1 MPPLRSIQARY
12 TLFLVLFVLVLFVLT
27 VVGIGQLVA
36 PTLRHTEE
44 QVVLNR
50 IAEVAEQIQGELN
63 KVQSQQRTITQTIP
77 LLDSD
82 AIDKVLPGL
91 VDQYGELKV
100 FGGGIWPLPNQRTP
114 GRNKHS
120 TFWHRDASG
129 KLAVNTFWNSDP
141 APNYYDQSWYKG
153 GLASPRGQC
162 AWAAAY
168 KDDASQEPRT
178 NCAMAIQRDG
188 VPYGVATI
196 DVTLGFFNDLVA
208 SKEKDIGGQMLIVE
222 GDGKII
228 SNSSRISGPVV
239 LKNISELTGSSAFA
253 GQVSKALAHRD
264 QALQRSEFNNLGVAS
279 TFYMRPI
286 EGTPWFLATALPT
299 SLITAQRDDVLG
311 TLALLQIPMVLL
323 LVLLAVYAI
332 RQLVQ
337 RMKSL
342 KTNIDALSAGDADL
356 TRRITIRAEDELGAI
371 GHSVNRFIVYL
382 QNMIGEVT
390 QATGAMSSSLEQ
402 LQRTSAHTNQIL
414 VRHASETDQTVTAI
428 TEMSS
433 TADTVAQNAA
443 ETAAFTQRA
452 NEHADRSRVVVG
464 EASNSVSA
472 LIGEVSSAT
481 HSVENMRQDAARIT
495 ETLGVIGAIAGQTN
509 LLALNAAIEAAR
521 AGEQGRGFAVVADE
535 VRALAART
543 QASTS
548 QINEMLT
555 RLTAGVSSSVA
566 AMENTQASCQS
577 AADATARV
585 NTGLDEMAGSVSHIN
600 NLSTQIAT
608 AAEQQSA
615 VTEEINRSMVQIR
628 QMVEELVQSG
638 HATETNTQSLLDANG
653 RVIALMGRFK
663 VR

>member
-36 PTLRHTEE
+36 PTLHHTEE

-63 KVQSQQRTITQTIP
+63 KVQSQQRSITQTVP

-228 SNSSRISGPVV
+228 SNSTRISSPVV
-239 LKNISELTGSSAFA
+239 LKNISELTGTSAFA
-253 GQVSKALAHRD
+253 AQVSKALAQRD
-264 QALQRSEFNNLGVAS
+264 QALQRSEFDNQGVAS

-286 EGTPWFLATALPT
+286 AGTPWFLATALPT
-299 SLITAQRDDVLG
+299 ALITAQRDDVLG

-342 KTNIDALSAGDADL
+342 KTNIDALSTGDADL

>member
-50 IAEVAEQIQGELN
+50 IAEVAVQIQGELN

-188 VPYGVATI
+188 APYGVATI

-228 SNSSRISGPVV
+228 SNSTRISSPVV
-239 LKNISELTGSSAFA
+239 LKNISELTGTSAFA
-253 GQVSKALAHRD
+253 AQVSKALANRD
-264 QALQRSEFNNLGVAS
+264 QALQRSEFDNQGVAS

-286 EGTPWFLATALPT
+286 AGTPWFLATALPT

-337 RMKSL
+337 RMTTL

>member
-63 KVQSQQRTITQTIP
+63 KVQSQQRSITQTIP

-228 SNSSRISGPVV
+228 SNSTRISSPVV
-239 LKNISELTGSSAFA
+239 LKNISELSGSSAFA
-253 GQVSKALAHRD
+253 AQVSKALAHRD
-264 QALQRSEFNNLGVAS
+264 QALQRSEFDNQGVAS

-286 EGTPWFLATALPT
+286 AGTPWFLATALPT

-628 QMVEELVQSG
+628 QMVEDLVQSG

>member
-36 PTLRHTEE
+36 PTLRQTEE

-228 SNSSRISGPVV
+228 SNSTRISGPVV
-239 LKNISELTGSSAFA
+239 LKNISELTGTSAFA
-253 GQVSKALAHRD
+253 AQVSKALAHRD
-264 QALQRSEFNNLGVAS
+264 QALQRNEFDNQGVAS

-286 EGTPWFLATALPT
+286 GGTPWFLATALPT

-323 LVLLAVYAI
+323 LVLLAAYAI

-535 VRALAART
+535 VRQLASRTSKATEEIVGVVRQNQDMAREAVALMTDGRLQAEQGLALAA
-543 QASTS
+543 
-548 QINEMLT
+548 E
-555 RLTAGVSSSVA
+555 AGTVIVEIQDGAQKVVSAVGQFA
-566 AMENTQASCQS
+566 NQ
-577 AADATARV
+577 
-585 NTGLDEMAGSVSHIN
+585 
-600 NLSTQIAT
+600 LST
-608 AAEQQSA
+608 
-615 VTEEINRSMVQIR
+615 
-628 QMVEELVQSG
+628 
-638 HATETNTQSLLDANG
+638 
-653 RVIALMGRFK
+653 
-663 VR
+663 

>member
-36 PTLRHTEE
+36 PKLQHTEE

-50 IAEVAEQIQGELN
+50 VSEVAEQIQGELN
-63 KVQSQQRTITQTIP
+63 KVQAQQRSITQTIP

-129 KLAVNTFWNSDP
+129 KLVVNTFWNSDP

-188 VPYGVATI
+188 AAYGVATI
-196 DVTLGFFNDLVA
+196 DVTLGFFNELVA

-222 GDGKII
+222 ADGKII
-228 SNSSRISGPVV
+228 SNSTRLSSPVV
-239 LKNISELTGSSAFA
+239 LKNINELTGTSAFA
-253 GQVSKALAHRD
+253 AQVSKALAHRD
-264 QALQRSEFNNLGVAS
+264 QGSQRSEFDNQGVAS
-279 TFYMRPI
+279 TFYMRAI

-299 SLITAQRDDVLG
+299 SLITAQRNDVLG
-311 TLALLQIPMVLL
+311 SLALVQIPMVLL
-323 LVLLAVYAI
+323 LVLLAAYAI

-337 RMKSL
+337 RMKTL
-342 KTNIDALSAGDADL
+342 KTNIDALSTGDADL

-390 QATGAMSSSLEQ
+390 QATGAMSSGLEQ

-443 ETAAFTQRA
+443 ETASFTQRA

-464 EASNSVSA
+464 EASTSVSA
-472 LIGEVSSAT
+472 LIGEVASAT
-481 HSVENMRQDAARIT
+481 HTVENMRQDAARIT

-548 QINEMLT
+548 QINEMLA
-555 RLTAGVSSSVA
+555 RLTTGVSSSVA

-628 QMVEELVQSG
+628 HMVDELVQSG
-638 HATETNTQSLLDANG
+638 HTTQINTQSLLEANG
-653 RVIALMGRFK
+653 RVISLMGRFK

>member
-50 IAEVAEQIQGELN
+50 VAEVAEQIKGELN
-63 KVQSQQRTITQTIP
+63 KVQAQQRTITQTIP
-77 LLDSD
+77 LLDSE
-82 AIDKVLPGL
+82 AIDKVVPGL

-129 KLAVNTFWNSDP
+129 KLMVNTFWNSDP

-188 VPYGVATI
+188 AAYGVATI
-196 DVTLGFFNDLVA
+196 DVTLGFFNELVA
-208 SKEKDIGGQMLIVE
+208 TKEKDIGGQMLIVE

-228 SNSSRISGPVV
+228 SNSTRLSSPVV
-239 LKNISELTGSSAFA
+239 LKNISELTATSAFA
-253 GQVSKALAHRD
+253 AQVSKALAHRD
-264 QALQRSEFNNLGVAS
+264 QALQRSEFDNGGVAS

-311 TLALLQIPMVLL
+311 SLALLQVPMVLL
-323 LVLLAVYAI
+323 LVLLALYAI

-337 RMKSL
+337 RMKTL
-342 KTNIDALSAGDADL
+342 RTNIDALSAGDADL

-390 QATGAMSSSLEQ
+390 QATGAMSSGLEQ
-402 LQRTSAHTNQIL
+402 LQKTSAHTNQIL

-428 TEMSS
+428 NEMSS
-433 TADTVAQNAA
+433 TADNVAQNAA
-443 ETAAFTQRA
+443 ETASFTQRA

-464 EASNSVSA
+464 EASTSVSA
-472 LIGEVSSAT
+472 LIGEVASAT
-481 HSVENMRQDAARIT
+481 HTVENMRQDAARIT

-555 RLTAGVSSSVA
+555 RLTSGVSSSVA
-566 AMENTQASCQS
+566 AMENTQSSCQS

-585 NTGLDEMAGSVSHIN
+585 NTGLDEMASSVSHIN

-628 QMVEELVQSG
+628 HMVEELVESG
-638 HATETNTQSLLDANG
+638 HATETNTQSLLSANG
-653 RVIALMGRFK
+653 RVIALMSRFK

>member
-63 KVQSQQRTITQTIP
+63 KVQSQQRSITQTIP

-208 SKEKDIGGQMLIVE
+208 SKEKDIGGQMLIFE

-239 LKNISELTGSSAFA
+239 LKNISELTGTSAFA
-253 GQVSKALAHRD
+253 AQVSKALTNRD
-264 QALQRSEFNNLGVAS
+264 QALQRSEFDNQGVAS

-286 EGTPWFLATALPT
+286 GGTPWFLATALPT

-342 KTNIDALSAGDADL
+342 KSNIDALSAGDADL

-464 EASNSVSA
+464 EASTSVSA

-548 QINEMLT
+548 QINDMLT
-555 RLTAGVSSSVA
+555 RLTEGVSSSVA

-638 HATETNTQSLLDANG
+638 HATETNTQSLLEANG

>member
-27 VVGIGQLVA
+27 IVGIGQLVA

-50 IAEVAEQIQGELN
+50 IDEVAKTIQGELN
-63 KVQSQQRTITQTIP
+63 KVQAQQRSITQTIP

-129 KLAVNTFWNSDP
+129 KLTVNTFWNSDP

-188 VPYGVATI
+188 AAYGVATI
-196 DVTLGFFNDLVA
+196 DVTLGFFNELVA

-228 SNSSRISGPVV
+228 SNSTRLNSPVV
-239 LKNISELTGSSAFA
+239 LKNISELTASSAFA
-253 GQVSKALAHRD
+253 TQVSKALAHRD
-264 QALQRSEFNNLGVAS
+264 QGLQRSEFDNGGVAS

-323 LVLLAVYAI
+323 LVLLAAYAI
-332 RQLVQ
+332 RKLVQ
-337 RMKSL
+337 RIKTL
-342 KTNIDALSAGDADL
+342 KANIDALSTGDADL

-390 QATGAMSSSLEQ
+390 QATAAMSTGLER
-402 LQRTSAHTNQIL
+402 LQQTSAQTNQIL

-433 TADTVAQNAA
+433 TAETVAQNAA

-464 EASNSVSA
+464 EASSSVGA
-472 LIGEVSSAT
+472 LIGEVASAT
-481 HSVENMRQDAARIT
+481 HTVENMRQDAARIT
-495 ETLGVIGAIAGQTN
+495 ETLEVIGAIAGQTN

-548 QINEMLT
+548 QINEMLA
-555 RLTAGVSSSVA
+555 RLTTGVSSSVT
-566 AMENTQASCQS
+566 AMENTQSSCQS

-585 NTGLDEMAGSVSHIN
+585 NTGLDEMAGSVGHIHS
-600 NLSTQIAT
+600 LSTQIAT

-628 QMVEELVQSG
+628 QMVEDLVQSG
-638 HATETNTQSLLDANG
+638 HATENNTQSLLEANG
-653 RVIALMGRFK
+653 RVISLMSRFK

>member
-63 KVQSQQRTITQTIP
+63 KVQSQQRSITQTVP

-91 VDQYGELKV
+91 VDQYDELKV

-239 LKNISELTGSSAFA
+239 LKNISELTGTSAFA
-253 GQVSKALAHRD
+253 AQVSKALANRD
-264 QALQRSEFNNLGVAS
+264 QALQRSEFDNQGVAS

-286 EGTPWFLATALPT
+286 GGTPWFLATALPT

-342 KTNIDALSAGDADL
+342 KANIDALSAGDADL

-464 EASNSVSA
+464 EASTSVSA

-548 QINEMLT
+548 QINDMLT

-638 HATETNTQSLLDANG
+638 HATETNTQSLLEANG

>member
-50 IAEVAEQIQGELN
+50 IDEVADQIQGDLN
-63 KVQSQQRTITQTIP
+63 KVQSQQRAITQTIP

-228 SNSSRISGPVV
+228 SNSTRISSPVV
-239 LKNISELTGSSAFA
+239 LKNISELSGTSAFA
-253 GQVSKALAHRD
+253 AQVSKALANRD
-264 QALQRSEFNNLGVAS
+264 QALQRSEFDNQGVAS

-286 EGTPWFLATALPT
+286 AGTPWFLATALPT

-337 RMKSL
+337 RMTTL

-653 RVIALMGRFK
+653 RVIALMSRFK

>member
-1 MPPLRSIQARY
+1 MPPIRSIQTRY
-12 TLFLVLFVLVLFVLT
+12 TVFLVLFVLVLIVLT

-36 PTLRHTEE
+36 PKLQHTEE

-50 IAEVAEQIQGELN
+50 VAEVAEQIQGELN
-63 KVQSQQRTITQTIP
+63 KVQSQQRSITQTIP

-129 KLAVNTFWNSDP
+129 KLTVNTFWNSDP

-153 GLASPRGQC
+153 GMQTPRGQC

-168 KDDASQEPRT
+168 KDDASAEPRT
-178 NCAMAIQRDG
+178 NCAMAISRDG

-208 SKEKDIGGQMLIVE
+208 RKEQDLKAEMLIVE
-222 GDGKII
+222 ADGKII
-228 SNSSRISGPVV
+228 SNSSRINGQIV
-239 LKNISELTGSSAFA
+239 LKNISELVASSPFA
-253 GQVSKALAHRD
+253 AQVKAGLERRD
-264 QALQRSEFNNLGVAS
+264 ASLQRVEFDNAGVAS
-279 TFYMRPI
+279 TFFMRPI
-286 EGTPWFLATALPT
+286 EGSPWFLASALPT
-299 SLITAQRDDVLG
+299 ELITAQRDDVLS
-311 TLALLQIPMVLL
+311 TLSLLQIPMIVL
-323 LVLLAVYAI
+323 LVLLQVYAI

-337 RMKSL
+337 RMKAL
-342 KTNIDALSAGDADL
+342 KANIDALSTGDADL

-390 QATGAMSSSLEQ
+390 EATGAMANSLEQ
-402 LQRTSAHTNQIL
+402 LQQTSTQTTQIL
-414 VRHASETDQTVTAI
+414 ARHASETDQTVTAI
-428 TEMSS
+428 TEMSA
-433 TADTVAQNAA
+433 TADSVAANAA
-443 ETAAFTQRA
+443 QTAAFTQRA
-452 NEHADRSRVVVG
+452 NEHAERSRVVVG
-464 EASNSVSA
+464 EASSSVVA
-472 LIGEVSSAT
+472 LIDEVASAT
-481 HSVENMRQDAARIT
+481 HKVEAMQQDAQRIT
-495 ETLGVIGAIAGQTN
+495 EILGVIGAIAGQTN

-548 QINEMLT
+548 EINEMLN
-555 RLTAGVSSSVA
+555 RLTLGVSSSVS
-566 AMENTQASCQS
+566 AMENTQTSCQS

-585 NTGLDEMAGSVSHIN
+585 NSGLDEMAGSVNQIN
-600 NLSTQIAT
+600 SLSTQIAT

-615 VTEEINRSMVQIR
+615 VTEEINRSMVSIR
-628 QMVEELVQSG
+628 HMVEQLVDSG
-638 HATETNTQSLLDANG
+638 QASASNTQNLLQANN
-653 RVIALMGRFK
+653 RVSALMARFK

>member
-36 PTLRHTEE
+36 PKLRQTEE

-50 IAEVAEQIQGELN
+50 ISEVAEQIQGELN
-63 KVQSQQRTITQTIP
+63 KVQAQQRTITQTIP

-188 VPYGVATI
+188 AAYGVATI

-228 SNSSRISGPVV
+228 SNSSRLSSPVV
-239 LKNISELTGSSAFA
+239 LKNISELTATSAFA
-253 GQVSKALAHRD
+253 TQVSKALAHRD
-264 QALQRSEFNNLGVAS
+264 QALQRSEFDNGGVAS

-311 TLALLQIPMVLL
+311 SLALVQIPMVLL
-323 LVLLAVYAI
+323 LVLLAAYAI

-337 RMKSL
+337 RMKTL
-342 KTNIDALSAGDADL
+342 KANIDALSAGDADL
-356 TRRITIRAEDELGAI
+356 TRRMTIRAEDELGAI

-390 QATGAMSSSLEQ
+390 QATGAMSSGLEQ

-433 TADTVAQNAA
+433 TADNVAQNAA
-443 ETAAFTQRA
+443 ETASFTQRA

-464 EASNSVSA
+464 EASTSVSA
-472 LIGEVSSAT
+472 LIGEVASAT
-481 HSVENMRQDAARIT
+481 HTVENMRQDAARIT

-548 QINEMLT
+548 QINEMLA

-628 QMVEELVQSG
+628 HMVEELVQSG

-653 RVIALMGRFK
+653 RVIALMSRFK

>member
-1 MPPLRSIQARY
+1 MPMFRTIQARY
-12 TLFLVLFVLVLFVLT
+12 TLFLVLFVLLLFVLT
-27 VVGIGQLVA
+27 VVGISQLVA
-36 PTLRHTEE
+36 PTLRKTEE

-50 IAEVAEQIQGELN
+50 VAEVAEQIKNELN
-63 KVQSQQRTITQTIP
+63 KVQAQQRSITQTIP

-82 AIDKVLPGL
+82 TIDKVLPGL

-100 FGGGIWPLPNQRTP
+100 FGGGIWPLPGQRTP

-120 TFWHRDASG
+120 TFWHRDANG
-129 KLAVNTFWNSDP
+129 QLKVNTFWNSAE
-141 APNYYDQSWYKG
+141 APNYYEQPWYKG
-153 GLASPRGQC
+153 GMATPRGQC

-188 VPYGVATI
+188 VPYGVSTI

-208 SKEKDIGGQMLIVE
+208 RKEKDIGGEMLIVE
-222 GDGKII
+222 ADGKII
-228 SNSSRISGPVV
+228 SNSTHINSPVV
-239 LKNISELTGSSAFA
+239 LKNISDLAGSSAFA
-253 GQVSKALAHRD
+253 AQVKT
-264 QALQRSEFNNLGVAS
+264 ALQNRDAASHRVEFNNDGVAS
-279 TFYMRPI
+279 TFFMRPI

-299 SLITAQRDDVLG
+299 QLITAQRDDVLN
-311 TLALLQIPMVLL
+311 TLALLQIPMIVL
-323 LVLLAVYAI
+323 LVLLQVYAI
-332 RQLVQ
+332 RQLIN
-337 RMKSL
+337 RMRAL

-390 QATGAMSSSLEQ
+390 QATGDMASSLDK
-402 LQRTSAHTNQIL
+402 LQQTSAHTNQIL
-414 VRHASETDQTVTAI
+414 TRHASETEQTVTAI
-428 TEMSS
+428 TEMSA
-433 TADTVAQNAA
+433 TADTVAENAA

-464 EASNSVSA
+464 EASSSVVA
-472 LIGEVSSAT
+472 LIDEVSSAT
-481 HSVENMRQDAARIT
+481 HKVESMQQDAQRIT
-495 ETLGVIGAIAGQTN
+495 EILGVIGAIAGQTN

-548 QINEMLT
+548 EINEMLT
-555 RLTAGVSSSVA
+555 RLTQGVSSSVA

-585 NTGLDEMAGSVSHIN
+585 NAGLDEMAGSVSHIN
-600 NLSTQIAT
+600 SLSTQIAT
-608 AAEQQSA
+608 AAEQQSS

-628 QMVEELVQSG
+628 HMVEELVQSG
-638 HATETNTQSLLDANG
+638 HATDDNTRSLLDANN
-653 RVIALMGRFK
+653 RVSALMGRFK
-663 VR
+663 VK

>member
-1 MPPLRSIQARY
+1 MPMFRTIQARY
-12 TLFLVLFVLVLFVLT
+12 TLFLVLFILLLFVLT
-27 VVGIGQLVA
+27 VVGISQLVA
-36 PTLRHTEE
+36 PTLRKTEE

-50 IAEVAEQIQGELN
+50 VAEVAEQIKGELN
-63 KVQSQQRTITQTIP
+63 KVQAQQRSITQTIP

-82 AIDKVLPGL
+82 TIDKVLPGL

-100 FGGGIWPLPNQRTP
+100 FGGGIWPLPGQRTP

-120 TFWHRDASG
+120 TFWHRDANG
-129 KLAVNTFWNSDP
+129 QLKVNTFWNSAE
-141 APNYYDQSWYKG
+141 APNYYEQPWYKG
-153 GLASPRGQC
+153 GMATPRGQC

-188 VPYGVATI
+188 VPYGVSTI

-208 SKEKDIGGQMLIVE
+208 RKEKDIGGEMLIVE
-222 GDGKII
+222 ADGKII
-228 SNSSRISGPVV
+228 SNSTHINSPVV
-239 LKNISELTGSSAFA
+239 LKNINDLAAGSTFA
-253 GQVSKALAHRD
+253 AQVKS
-264 QALQRSEFNNLGVAS
+264 ALQNRDAASQRLEFDNDGVPS
-279 TFYMRPI
+279 TFFMRPI

-299 SLITAQRDDVLG
+299 QLITAQRDDVLN
-311 TLALLQIPMVLL
+311 TLALLQIPMI
-323 LVLLAVYAI
+323 VLLALLQVYAI
-332 RQLVQ
+332 RQLVG
-337 RMKSL
+337 RMQALRS
-342 KTNIDALSAGDADL
+342 NIDALSTGDADL

-390 QATGAMSSSLEQ
+390 QATGDMASSLDK
-402 LQRTSAHTNQIL
+402 LQQTSAHTNRIL
-414 VRHASETDQTVTAI
+414 SRHASETEQTVTAI

-433 TADTVAQNAA
+433 TADTVAGNAA

-464 EASNSVSA
+464 EASNSVIA
-472 LIGEVSSAT
+472 LIDEVSSAT
-481 HSVENMRQDAARIT
+481 HKVESMQQDAQRIT
-495 ETLGVIGAIAGQTN
+495 EILGVIGAIAGQTN

-548 QINEMLT
+548 EINEMLT
-555 RLTAGVSSSVA
+555 RLTQGVSSSVA

-585 NTGLDEMAGSVSHIN
+585 NAGLDEMASSVSHIN
-600 NLSTQIAT
+600 GLSTQIAT

-628 QMVEELVQSG
+628 QMVEELVESG
-638 HATETNTQSLLDANG
+638 HASDANTRSLLDANN
-653 RVIALMGRFK
+653 RVSALMGRFK

>member
-63 KVQSQQRTITQTIP
+63 KVQSQQRSITQTVP

-239 LKNISELTGSSAFA
+239 LKNISQLTGTSAFA
-253 GQVSKALAHRD
+253 AQISKALVNRD
-264 QALQRSEFNNLGVAS
+264 QALQRGEFDNQGVAS

-286 EGTPWFLATALPT
+286 AGTPWFLATALPT

-464 EASNSVSA
+464 EASTSVSA

-548 QINEMLT
+548 QINDMLT

-638 HATETNTQSLLDANG
+638 HATETNTQSLLEANG

-663 VR
+663 VQ

>member
-36 PTLRHTEE
+36 PKLRQTEE

-50 IAEVAEQIQGELN
+50 VAEVAEQIQGELN
-63 KVQSQQRTITQTIP
+63 KVQAQQRSITQTIP

-239 LKNISELTGSSAFA
+239 LKNISELTSTSAFA

-264 QALQRSEFNNLGVAS
+264 QALQRSEFDNGGVAS

-299 SLITAQRDDVLG
+299 TLITAQRDDVLG

-323 LVLLAVYAI
+323 LVLLAAYAI
-332 RQLVQ
+332 RQLMQ
-337 RMKSL
+337 RMQSL

-390 QATGAMSSSLEQ
+390 QATGAMSSGLEQ
-402 LQRTSAHTNQIL
+402 LQHTSAQTNRIL

-464 EASNSVSA
+464 EASSSVSA

-481 HSVENMRQDAARIT
+481 HTVDNMRQDAARIT

-548 QINEMLT
+548 QINEMLA
-555 RLTAGVSSSVA
+555 RLTTGVSSSVA

-585 NTGLDEMAGSVSHIN
+585 NSGLDEMAGSVSHIN

-638 HATETNTQSLLDANG
+638 HATETNTQSLLAANG
-653 RVIALMGRFK
+653 RVISLMSRFK

>member
-1 MPPLRSIQARY
+1 MPPLRSIQSRY

-50 IAEVAEQIQGELN
+50 IAEVAEQIKGELN
-63 KVQSQQRTITQTIP
+63 KVQAQQRSITQTIP

-129 KLAVNTFWNSDP
+129 KLTVNTFWNSDA

-188 VPYGVATI
+188 AAYGVATI
-196 DVTLGFFNDLVA
+196 DVTLGFFNELVA

-228 SNSSRISGPVV
+228 SNSSRINGPVV
-239 LKNISELTGSSAFA
+239 LKNISELAGSSAFA
-253 GQVSKALAHRD
+253 AQVSAALAHRD
-264 QALQRSEFNNLGVAS
+264 QGLQRSEFDNGGVAS
-279 TFYMRPI
+279 TFYLRPI

-323 LVLLAVYAI
+323 LVLLAAYAI

-390 QATGAMSSSLEQ
+390 QATGAMSSGLEQ
-402 LQRTSAHTNQIL
+402 LQQASAQTNRIL

-433 TADTVAQNAA
+433 TAETVAQNAA

-464 EASNSVSA
+464 EASTSVSA

-481 HSVENMRQDAARIT
+481 HTVENMRQDAARIT

-548 QINEMLT
+548 QINEMLA
-555 RLTAGVSSSVA
+555 RLTTGVSSSVA

-628 QMVEELVQSG
+628 QMVEELVHSG
-638 HATETNTQSLLDANG
+638 HATESNTQSLLDANG
-653 RVIALMGRFK
+653 RVIALMSRFK

>member
-1 MPPLRSIQARY
+1 MPTLRSIQARY

-228 SNSSRISGPVV
+228 SNSTRISGPVV
-239 LKNISELTGSSAFA
+239 LKNISELTGTSAFA
-253 GQVSKALAHRD
+253 SQVSKALAQRD
-264 QALQRSEFNNLGVAS
+264 QALQRSEFDNQGVAS

-286 EGTPWFLATALPT
+286 SGTPWFLATALPT

-548 QINEMLT
+548 QINDMLT

>member
-228 SNSSRISGPVV
+228 SNSTRISSPVV
-239 LKNISELTGSSAFA
+239 LKNISELSGSSAFA
-253 GQVSKALAHRD
+253 AQVSKALAQRD
-264 QALQRSEFNNLGVAS
+264 QALQRSEFDNQGVAS

-286 EGTPWFLATALPT
+286 AGTPWFLATALPT

-628 QMVEELVQSG
+628 QMVEELVESG

>member
-27 VVGIGQLVA
+27 IVGIGQLVA

-50 IAEVAEQIQGELN
+50 IDEVAKSIQGELN
-63 KVQSQQRTITQTIP
+63 KVQAQQRSITQTIP

-129 KLAVNTFWNSDP
+129 KLTVNTFWNSDP

-188 VPYGVATI
+188 AAYGVATI
-196 DVTLGFFNDLVA
+196 DITLGFFNELVA

-228 SNSSRISGPVV
+228 SNSTRLNSPVV
-239 LKNISELTGSSAFA
+239 LKNISELTASSAFA
-253 GQVSKALAHRD
+253 TQVSKALAHRD
-264 QALQRSEFNNLGVAS
+264 QGLQRSEFDNGGVAS

-323 LVLLAVYAI
+323 LVLLAAYAI
-332 RQLVQ
+332 RKLVQ
-337 RMKSL
+337 RMKTL
-342 KTNIDALSAGDADL
+342 KANIDALSTGDADL

-390 QATGAMSSSLEQ
+390 QATAAMSTGLEQ
-402 LQRTSAHTNQIL
+402 LQQTSAQTNQIL

-433 TADTVAQNAA
+433 TAETVAQNAA

-464 EASNSVSA
+464 EASSSVGA
-472 LIGEVSSAT
+472 LIGEVASAT
-481 HSVENMRQDAARIT
+481 HTVENMRQDAARIT
-495 ETLGVIGAIAGQTN
+495 ETLEVIGAIAGQTN

-548 QINEMLT
+548 QINEMLA
-555 RLTAGVSSSVA
+555 RLTTGVSSSVT
-566 AMENTQASCQS
+566 AMENTQSSCQS

-585 NTGLDEMAGSVSHIN
+585 NTGLDEMAGSVGHIHS
-600 NLSTQIAT
+600 LSTQIAT

-628 QMVEELVQSG
+628 QMVEDLVQSG
-638 HATETNTQSLLDANG
+638 HATENNTQSLLEANG
-653 RVIALMGRFK
+653 RVISLMSRFK

>member
-27 VVGIGQLVA
+27 IVGIGQLVA

-50 IAEVAEQIQGELN
+50 IDEVAKTIQGELN
-63 KVQSQQRTITQTIP
+63 KVQAQQRSITQTIP

-129 KLAVNTFWNSDP
+129 KLMVNTFWNSDP

-188 VPYGVATI
+188 AAYGVATI
-196 DVTLGFFNDLVA
+196 DVTLGFFNELVA

-228 SNSSRISGPVV
+228 SNSTRLNSPVV
-239 LKNISELTGSSAFA
+239 LKNISELTASSAFA
-253 GQVSKALAHRD
+253 TQVSKALAHRD
-264 QALQRSEFNNLGVAS
+264 QGLQRSEFDNGGVAS

-323 LVLLAVYAI
+323 LVLLAAYAI
-332 RQLVQ
+332 RKLVQ
-337 RMKSL
+337 RMKTL
-342 KTNIDALSAGDADL
+342 KTNIDALSTGDADL

-390 QATGAMSSSLEQ
+390 QATAAMSTGLER
-402 LQRTSAHTNQIL
+402 LQQTSAQTNQIL

-433 TADTVAQNAA
+433 TAETVAQNAA

-464 EASNSVSA
+464 EASSSVGA
-472 LIGEVSSAT
+472 LIGEVASAT
-481 HSVENMRQDAARIT
+481 HTVENMRQDAARIT
-495 ETLGVIGAIAGQTN
+495 ETLEVIGAIAGQTN

-548 QINEMLT
+548 QINEMLA
-555 RLTAGVSSSVA
+555 RLTTGVSSSVT
-566 AMENTQASCQS
+566 AMENTQSSCQS

-585 NTGLDEMAGSVSHIN
+585 NTGLDEMAGSVGHIHS
-600 NLSTQIAT
+600 LSTQIAT

-628 QMVEELVQSG
+628 QMVEDLVQSG
-638 HATETNTQSLLDANG
+638 HATENNTQSLLEANG
-653 RVIALMGRFK
+653 RVISLMSRFK

>member
-1 MPPLRSIQARY
+1 MPTLRSIQARY

-228 SNSSRISGPVV
+228 SNSTRISGPVV
-239 LKNISELTGSSAFA
+239 LKNISELTGTSAFA
-253 GQVSKALAHRD
+253 SQVSKALAQRD
-264 QALQRSEFNNLGVAS
+264 QALQRSEFDNQGLAS

-286 EGTPWFLATALPT
+286 SGTPWFLATALPT

-548 QINEMLT
+548 QINDMLT

>member
-1 MPPLRSIQARY
+1 MPTLRSIQARY

-228 SNSSRISGPVV
+228 SNSTRISGPVV
-239 LKNISELTGSSAFA
+239 LKNISELTGTSAFA
-253 GQVSKALAHRD
+253 SQVSKALAQRD
-264 QALQRSEFNNLGVAS
+264 QALQRSEFDNQGVAS

-286 EGTPWFLATALPT
+286 SGTPWFLATALPT

-371 GHSVNRFIVYL
+371 GHSVNRFILYL

-428 TEMSS
+428 TQMSS

-548 QINEMLT
+548 QINDMLT

>member
-1 MPPLRSIQARY
+1 MPSLRSIQTRY
-12 TLFLVLFVLVLFVLT
+12 TLFLVLFVLLLFVLT

-36 PTLRHTEE
+36 PKLRHTEE
-44 QVVLNR
+44 QVALNR

-63 KVQSQQRTITQTIP
+63 KVQAQQRSITQTIP
-77 LLDSD
+77 LLDSE

-129 KLAVNTFWNSDP
+129 KLEVNTFWNSDA

-188 VPYGVATI
+188 AAYGVATI

-208 SKEKDIGGQMLIVE
+208 SKEKDLSAEMLIVE

-228 SNSSRISGPVV
+228 SNSTRISGPVV
-239 LKNISELTGSSAFA
+239 LKNISELAGTSAFA
-253 GQVSKALAHRD
+253 AQVSAGLAHRD
-264 QALQRSEFNNLGVAS
+264 QSLQRSEFDNQGVAS
-279 TFYMRPI
+279 TFFMRPI

-311 TLALLQIPMVLL
+311 TLAMLQIPMILL
-323 LVLLAVYAI
+323 LVLLQVYAI
-332 RQLVQ
+332 RQLVH
-337 RMKSL
+337 RMTAL
-342 KTNIDALSAGDADL
+342 KTNIDALSNGDADL

-390 QATGAMSSSLEQ
+390 QATGAMSSSLAQ
-402 LQRTSAHTNQIL
+402 LQQTSAQTNQIL

-433 TADTVAQNAA
+433 TADTVAENAA

-464 EASNSVSA
+464 EASRSVSA

-481 HSVENMRQDAARIT
+481 HTVENMRQDAARIT

-548 QINEMLT
+548 QINEMLA
-555 RLTAGVSSSVA
+555 RLTTGVSSSVT
-566 AMENTQASCQS
+566 AMEATQASCQS

-615 VTEEINRSMVQIR
+615 VTEEINRSMVHIR
-628 QMVEELVQSG
+628 HMVEELVQSG
-638 HATETNTQSLLDANG
+638 HATEHNTQSLLDANG